1 MKHKEQIYYIAG
13 AIILLGVLYLG
24 FDNFPSS
31 TKALEKSRALNTQ
44 EYDISTY
51 QAEAKAP
58 LSEEDIKYLET
69 LEVQVNH
76 AGEDSAKIKVLKQLS
91 GYWFQLRNPIMA
103 GLYAKEIANQ
113 EETAISW
120 SITGTTFASGL
131 QQDFDER
138 QKVFLRD
145 QAVDAFE
152 KAISLEPQAI
162 EHRVNQ
168 ALCYIELP
176 QANEPMKGIQ
186 MLVGLTNN
194 YPESAMPPYQLA
206 RLAVKTGQYERGL
219 TRVEQALSLD
229 PSNARI
235 ACLAIEIYTALNKP
249 EEAKALEGICAQ
261 QQ

>member
-1 MKHKEQIYYIAG
+1 MKHKEQVFYIVG
-13 AIILLGVLYLG
+13 AIILLGVLYFG
-24 FDNFPSS
+24 FENFPSS
-31 TKALEKSRALNTQ
+31 TKALEKSRALNSQ

-51 QAEAKAP
+51 QAEAKATLP
-58 LSEEDIKYLET
+58 EEDIKYLET
-69 LEVQVNH
+69 LEVQAQH
-76 AGEDSAKIKVLKQLS
+76 AGEDSAKIEVLKQLS
-91 GYWFQLRNPIMA
+91 GYWFQLQNPIMA
-103 GLYAKEIANQ
+103 GLYAREIATR
-113 EETAISW
+113 EETALSW
-120 SITGTTFASGL
+120 AITGTTFASGL
-131 QQDFDER
+131 QLDLEER

-152 KAISLEPQAI
+152 NAISLEPQAV

-176 QANEPMKGIQ
+176 ETNEPMKGIQ
-186 MLVGLTNN
+186 LLVGLTNN
-194 YPESAMPPYQLA
+194 YPESPLPPYQLA

-249 EEAKALEGICAQ
+249 EEAEALEGICAQ